1 MFNIDYNYNTDS
13 YEIIGN
19 DRKRYYLN
27 NEASIYQLLRYLN
40 MNDKSEVV
48 VNYNSLKEELSR
60 CKNLVFKQKMRIGS
74 LEKKLN
80 VYEDK
85 LNGRFPLSAE
95 PIKSPYR
102 LDLREYFKIPSNYTD
117 KYWYEGQ
124 IIDALKY
131 YMSDEV
137 ELYDYERVG
146 EYQGEYFSSFSINN
160 YFFIWRGDFGSC
172 DACDIIA
179 GENIEEGYD
188 TLLSTLTEG
197 NTLQFYSKT
206 HALNYIT
213 ALRNSDRYNY
223 WQNFPLK
230 LLEE

>member
-19 DRKRYYLN
+19 DGERYYLN
-27 NEASIYQLLRYLN
+27 NEASIYQLLRVLN

-102 LDLREYFKIPSNYTD
+102 LDLREYFKIPSNYAD
-117 KYWYEGQ
+117 KYWSEGQ

-146 EYQGEYFSSFSINN
+146 IYQGEYFSSFSINN

-172 DACDIIA
+172 DVCDIIA

-213 ALRNSDRYNY
+213 ALRDSDRYNY

>member
-1 MFNIDYNYNTDS
+1 MFNIEYNYTTDS

-19 DRKRYYLN
+19 DGERYYLN

-40 MNDKSEVV
+40 MNDKSEMVV
-48 VNYNSLKEELSR
+48 KYNSLKEELSR

-117 KYWYEGQ
+117 KYWNVGQ

-131 YMSDEV
+131 YMGDEV

-213 ALRNSDRYNY
+213 ALRDSDRYNY